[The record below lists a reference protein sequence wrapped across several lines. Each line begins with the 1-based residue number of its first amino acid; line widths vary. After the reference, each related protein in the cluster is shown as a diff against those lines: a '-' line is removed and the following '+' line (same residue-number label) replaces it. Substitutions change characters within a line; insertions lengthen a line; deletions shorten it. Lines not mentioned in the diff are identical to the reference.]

1 MPYRTAVSLPLH
13 AAGDYPCHRTQEHRA
28 GATVLDRTVSSY
40 IPTLAALRRA
50 RDLPPQPDPPPH
62 GGCTPRRPAGLRLE
76 LPNVG
81 MELECLTRF
90 PPGNGNGQLVGE
102 LATRGNVLAQMSVH
116 DWIHIACHAG
126 PLHAYR
132 HGSHQPTHGFALC
145 DDDLTVAAFAGQPK
159 GQGGLAFLSA
169 CQTASPDAGHRDE
182 ALHLA
187 GAISSS
193 ATATW

>member
-1 MPYRTAVSLPLH
+1 
-13 AAGDYPCHRTQEHRA
+13 
-28 GATVLDRTVSSY
+28 
-40 IPTLAALRRA
+40 
-50 RDLPPQPDPPPH
+50 
-62 GGCTPRRPAGLRLE
+62 
-76 LPNVG
+76 
-81 MELECLTRF
+81 MELECLTRNF

-145 DDDLTVAAFAGQPK
+145 DDDLTVADLAGQPK
-159 GQGGLAFLSA
+159 RQGGLAFLSA

-187 GAISSS
+187 GAMQFLGYSHVV
-193 ATATW
+193 ATMWSIADMPAPRAAGAFYDALAKRGPGHAAHALRDAVLKVRDEDPTNPFNWAPYVHIGC